1 MNGYSAPIQDMRFL
15 LESVVGLDEVRRLP
29 GFEEAAPDLVNAVL
43 EEGGKLA
50 TNVLA
55 PLNQPG
61 DRQGS
66 RLENGVVRTPDG
78 WAEAYTKFVEGGW
91 ASVPFDPA
99 HGGQGL
105 PWAVHTPLAEM
116 WSSANLSFSLCPML
130 SVGAA
135 EVLSIHGTEAQKAL
149 YLKPLVEGRW
159 TGTMNLTEPQAGSD
173 LGQIRT
179 RAVRAGDHYKIT
191 GQKIFITY
199 GEHDIAENIVHLVLA
214 RLPDAP
220 AGVRGISLF
229 IVPKRMVGADGAPGA
244 RNDLRCVSLERKMGI
259 HASPTCVMAY
269 GDHGGATGFL
279 VGEENRGLEY
289 MFTMMNNERLGV
301 GVQGIAVAE
310 RAYQLARDHARGRIQ
325 SRDDATGGREPVAI
339 IRHPDV
345 RRMLMTMRA
354 LTEASRALAYQTA
367 VLLDRAHRHPDEA
380 ERRHSQSLVDFLTP
394 VVKAWSTDIACEV
407 ASLGVQ
413 IHGGM
418 GFVEDL
424 GAAQLFRD
432 ARITPIYEG
441 TNGIQARDLVGRKLL
456 REGGETARRLEA
468 EIQALD
474 ARLAKAPGADMAA
487 IRRGLADGVR
497 ALTETTGWL
506 LDAAKREPLAPAA
519 GATHYQTLVGIVA
532 GGWMMAR
539 AALAAVESEKAASD
553 GAFLAAKRATARFYA
568 DKILPQSA
576 ALLATIKTGAAATM
590 ALAEEQ
596 F

>member
-1 MNGYSAPIQDMRFL
+1 MNGYAAPIQDMRFL
-15 LESVVGLDEVRRLP
+15 LEAVVGLEEVRALP
-29 GFEEAAPDLVNAVL
+29 GYGEATPDLLEAVL
-43 EEGGKLA
+43 EEAGKLA
-50 TNVLA
+50 SQVLA

-66 RLENGVVRTPDG
+66 RIENGVVRTPEG
-78 WAEAYTKFVEGGW
+78 WAAAYAKFVQGGW
-91 ASVPFDPA
+91 PSVPFDSE

-105 PWAVHTPLAEM
+105 PWAIHTPLAEM
-116 WSSANLSFSLCPML
+116 WSSANLAFSLCPML

-135 EVLSIHGTEAQKAL
+135 EVLAVHGTEAQKSL

-179 RAVRAGDHYKIT
+179 RAVREGGRYRIT

-199 GEHDIAENIVHLVLA
+199 GDHDIAENIVHLVLA
-214 RLPDAP
+214 RLPDAL

-229 IVPKRMVGADGAPGA
+229 IVPKRMVGTDGTLGA
-244 RNDLRCVSLERKMGI
+244 HNDLRCVSLERKMGI

-269 GDHGGATGFL
+269 GDQGGAVGYL

-301 GVQGIAVAE
+301 GIQGIAVAE
-310 RAYQLARDHARGRIQ
+310 RAYQLARDYARQRVQG
-325 SRDDATGGREPVAI
+325 RDDAAAGREPVPI

-354 LTEASRALAYQTA
+354 LTEAARALAYQTA
-367 VLLDRAHRHPDEA
+367 ILLDRARRHPDEA

-394 VVKAWSTDIACEV
+394 VVKSWSADVACEV

-468 EIQALD
+468 EIGALD
-474 ARLAKAPGADMAA
+474 AKLAQTGGEDMAA
-487 IRRGLADGVR
+487 IRRGLADGAR
-497 ALTETTGWL
+497 ALAEATGWL
-506 LDAAKREPLAPAA
+506 LDVAKTDPLAPAT

-539 AALAAVESEKAASD
+539 AALATAEGEKSASD
-553 GAFLAAKRATARFYA
+553 GTFLAAKRATARFYA
-568 DKILPQSA
+568 DKILPQSG
-576 ALLATIKTGAAATM
+576 ALLAVIKTGSASTM
-590 ALAEEQ
+590 ALTEEQ